1 MADWN
6 PIRLWR
12 NILALPNESRTKTI
26 AVAFL
31 ASIVCAAMV
40 TGATVILRPIQAQ
53 NRAMEQQ
60 ARLEALLAE
69 IPGLSEILAGSDEAA
84 LSTVVVD
91 LPRGE
96 AATEVTPENLAD
108 ALGDSANWTELSPQE
123 DIAGLGSRADL
134 KQIYLLR
141 GAEEEVELVILPISG
156 TGVVNGVS
164 LSGAEIYASTNG
176 VPGVAQPITGYRTL
190 TEFNGNFTVSTA
202 TALVGSE
209 LDLTLQLWTAP
220 PGSDVFAPVP
230 GAICELAPSLT
241 GVVAVGDQS
250 SCSVTGLS
258 IPLDPGSRA
267 ILVSSMTASGVT
279 LVNTLDGYVSAGLTL
294 SEVPL

>member
-26 AVAFL
+26 TVAFV

-69 IPGLSEILAGSDEAA
+69 IPGLSEILAGADEAA
-84 LSTVVVD
+84 LSTVVVY
-91 LPRGE
+91 LRRGE
-96 AATEVTPENLAD
+96 AATEVTSENFAD
-108 ALGDSANWTELSPQE
+108 ALGDSVNWTELSPQE
-123 DIAGLGSRADL
+123 DIAGLGSRADF

-156 TGVVNGVS
+156 TGYGGPIEAMIAIGDDMNTVAALAIMSHSETPG
-164 LSGAEIYASTNG
+164 LGARIDEPAWRQQFAGKPIVDETGTPRLA
-176 VPGVAQPITGYRTL
+176 VARGAATSEFEVDAITGATRTNNAITRML
-190 TEFNGNFTVSTA
+190 QFWLGPLGYGPV
-202 TALVGSE
+202 
-209 LDLTLQLWTAP
+209 LD
-220 PGSDVFAPVP
+220 
-230 GAICELAPSLT
+230 AIRR
-241 GVVAVGDQS
+241 GDF
-250 SCSVTGLS
+250 
-258 IPLDPGSRA
+258 
-267 ILVSSMTASGVT
+267 
-279 LVNTLDGYVSAGLTL
+279 
-294 SEVPL
+294 